1 MNAMRQPGQS
11 GQSGVRRGAC
21 IALVLACLFLTACA
35 GLDRK
40 VQQVSVKSDI
50 KEPVT
55 SVALVFVTP
64 EWANQN
70 PDLVKGYRLSGV
82 LDNRLMNQSVGH
94 AADFMQI
101 NGVPAKYAGTFAQRS
116 NIRGTMGEWSGQ
128 GYNTLLFVPVGS
140 SVTSQGHEAL
150 RGTTRYR
157 VTLYSKKLVP
167 MLEFQDAFYASG
179 PDSGHVDLMAAG
191 WLNAL
196 MDNGYVVRK
205 SDKLVEPPLRDFSR

>member
-1 MNAMRQPGQS
+1 M
-11 GQSGVRRGAC
+11 
-21 IALVLACLFLTACA
+21 LASLFLTACA

-40 VQQVSVKSDI
+40 VQRVSVKSDI

-55 SVALVFVTP
+55 SLALVFVTP

-82 LDNRLMNQSVGH
+82 LDNHLMNQSVGH
-94 AADFMQI
+94 AADFMQV
-101 NGVPAKYAGTFAQRS
+101 NGIPAKYAGTFGPRS
-116 NIRGTMGEWSGQ
+116 NIRGTLSEWSSQ
-128 GYNTLLFVPVGS
+128 GYNTLLFSPIGS
-140 SVTSQGHEAL
+140 SVTSQGQEAR
-150 RGTTRYR
+150 RGTTRYQ

-167 MLEFQDAFYASG
+167 MLEFQDAFYASA

-196 MDNGYVVRK
+196 MDNGYVPRK
-205 SDKLVEPPLRDFSR
+205 SDKLVEPPVRNFSP

>member
-1 MNAMRQPGQS
+1 MKARQQPGQS
-11 GQSGVRRGAC
+11 GMRRGAC
-21 IALVLACLFLTACA
+21 IALMLTGLLLTACA

-40 VQQVSVKSDI
+40 VEQVSVKSEI

-55 SVALVFVTP
+55 SLALIFVTP

-94 AADFMQI
+94 AAEFMQL
-101 NGVPAKYAGTFAQRS
+101 NGVPAKYAGTFGQRS
-116 NIRGTMGEWSGQ
+116 NIRGVLGEWSGQ
-128 GYNTLLFVPVGS
+128 GYNTLLFVPMGS
-140 SVTSQGHEAL
+140 TVTSQGHEAR
-150 RGTTRYR
+150 RGSTRYR

-167 MLEFQDAFYASG
+167 MLEFQDAFYASA

-205 SDKLVEPPLRDFSR
+205 SEKLVEPPVRDFSP

>member
-1 MNAMRQPGQS
+1 MHPLSQPGMK
-11 GQSGVRRGAC
+11 RGAC
-21 IALVLACLFLTACA
+21 VALMLACLFLTACA

-40 VQQVSVKSDI
+40 VQHVSVKSDI
-50 KEPVT
+50 KEPV
-55 SVALVFVTP
+55 SSLALVFVTP

-94 AADFMQI
+94 AADFLQA
-101 NGVPAKYAGTFAQRS
+101 NGIPAKYAGTFGPRS
-116 NIRGTMGEWSGQ
+116 NIKGTLGEWSGQ
-128 GYNTLLFVPVGS
+128 GYNTLLFTPIGS
-140 SVTSQGHEAL
+140 SVTSQGQEAL
-150 RGTTRYR
+150 RGSTRYR

-167 MLEFQDAFYASG
+167 MLEFQDAFYASA

-196 MDNGYVVRK
+196 MDNGYVPRK
-205 SDKLVEPPLRDFSR
+205 SDKLVEPPLREFSR